1 MSLLIDALR
10 QAENAQRNAGE
21 RLPDSSAELRLE
33 EQTAAPPLS
42 VSRPVPPRP
51 TGTPSASAGAPPR
64 EAIKDLFELK
74 QPRPNHV
81 PLILA
86 GGGLLALAIGAL
98 YLWWATSQPGGIQAG
113 PGLNAA
119 QPPMIA
125 PVSSA
130 ATSVPQPPR
139 ETPPPARDESSPP
152 ALMAVTNPPPGSPA
166 AQMPTLESGSIRR
179 TTPPAQASRSP
190 LQEAH
195 EAYEQGRLTEAYQRF
210 GEILRQEPRNLGAL
224 NAQALIALRAGQRN
238 EAERLLRQALQADP
252 KDAEAR
258 SQLALLYA
266 EGDPV
271 TAESRLRSLVAEQ
284 AESAPALFALGSLYA
299 RQGRWV
305 EAQQAFFQAHTL
317 DERNADTLYNLAVA
331 LDHLEQ
337 PRLAARYYEQAAN
350 AGRPGMIAFDP
361 ALARQRARSLSDTA
375 QPATP

>member
-21 RLPDSSAELRLE
+21 RQPDSSAELRLE
-33 EQTAAPPLS
+33 ELPAAPLS
-42 VSRPVPPRP
+42 VSRPIPPRP
-51 TGTPSASAGAPPR
+51 TGTPSASASAPPR

-119 QPPMIA
+119 QPAMIT

-130 ATSVPQPPR
+130 ATSAPQPPR
-139 ETPPPARDESSPP
+139 ETPPARDESSPP
-152 ALMAVTNPPPGSPA
+152 APMAVTNPLPGSPA
-166 AQMPTLESGSIRR
+166 AQMPTLEPGSIRR
-179 TTPPAQASRSP
+179 TTPPAQASNSP

-252 KDAEAR
+252 KDAQAR

-299 RQGRWV
+299 RQARWV

-361 ALARQRARSLSDTA
+361 AVARQRARSLSDTA
-375 QPATP
+375 QLATP